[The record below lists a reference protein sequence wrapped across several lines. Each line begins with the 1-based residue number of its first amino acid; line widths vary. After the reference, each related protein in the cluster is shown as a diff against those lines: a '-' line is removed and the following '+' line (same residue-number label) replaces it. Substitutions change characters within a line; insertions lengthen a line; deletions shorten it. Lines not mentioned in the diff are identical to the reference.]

1 MARNRERPL
10 TFQQKLCAAIDTA
23 LEKQPAGLA
32 DFLSMMEQYGYE
44 VKQQKGVISFRAPG
58 QERFTR
64 LRSSTLGNKRL
75 AILIQNNDRIRVEVA

>member
-1 MARNRERPL
+1 
-10 TFQQKLCAAIDTA
+10 
-23 LEKQPAGLA
+23 
-32 DFLSMMEQYGYE
+32 MMEQYGYE

-75 AILIQNNDRIRVEVA
+75 AILIQNNDRFRVEVA